1 MLHICERK
9 NELSFE
15 TFRFLSLACSAC
27 THPIA
32 LQRCVTS
39 TEYTMP
45 GTNIK
50 MKKGD
55 TMFIN
60 SPGIHSDPEYFP
72 LQSSTRIISAR
83 RRRLAG
89 VLKSLLNP

>member
-60 SPGIHSDPEYFP
+60 SPGIHSDPEYSP
-72 LQSSTRIISAR
+72 
-83 RRRLAG
+83 
-89 VLKSLLNP
+89 NPSVFNPDNFSKEAKASRSP